1 VGITKAA
8 LSQTQKR
15 AKTVSRF
22 SAVEGGLGKGDLD
35 ARFLRAEA
43 YQFLTAVSL
52 HHSGLDAGE
61 GREGRSMAHLLTSLL
76 LVAPMNPLV
85 TYGFLAAAVP
95 LLGFV
100 ALDLRRAAKAAA
112 VKKNAAN
119 QYTSRYRDGNGMS
132 VFFDTSDDS
141 SSRSTRR
148 F

>member
-1 VGITKAA
+1 VEITKAA
-8 LSQTQKR
+8 LSQRLKKAT
-15 AKTVSRF
+15 TVSRF

-61 GREGRSMAHLLTSLL
+61 GREGRSMAHLLTSFL

-112 VKKNAAN
+112 VKKNAN
-119 QYTSRYRDGNGMS
+119 RYMSRYQDGNGMS
-132 VFFDTSDDS
+132 IFFDTSDDS

>member
-112 VKKNAAN
+112 VKKNAN
-119 QYTSRYRDGNGMS
+119 RYMSRYQDGNGMS
-132 VFFDTSDDS
+132 IFFDTSDDS

>member
-100 ALDLRRAAKAAA
+100 ALDLRRAAKASA
-112 VKKNAAN
+112 VKKNAN
-119 QYTSRYRDGNGMS
+119 RYMSRYQDGNGMS
-132 VFFDTSDDS
+132 IFFDTSDDS